1 MATAR
6 ITPTPFME
14 KLRASIIAERGI
26 AETSANTY
34 MANLVLL
41 NEKKAFNNLGFLKKR
56 KEEIME
62 YLTQYSDNTEM
73 NYLTAIVSAL
83 STHKDQ
89 HLYKTIYKF
98 YRDTLN
104 EKLGKRDE
112 VDTTIKTE
120 REKTNWLSWPEVEAK
135 WNELKTEVEKFSK
148 DKSISKARFELLLD
162 YLVLSLYT
170 LIPPRRN
177 KDYLYMYVINRKDGT
192 TLEPELKNYLI
203 MEDEEMVFNCYKTA
217 KHYGA
222 QVEKVPD
229 DLMDVIRL
237 WLKHHPSMLGNTRKP
252 AQVKLLVNID
262 GSPATLDNWIT
273 YRLNRIFE
281 KKIGSTMLRHIFISH
296 KFGDEYDEMV
306 KTAKAM
312 GHSVEE
318 QQTVYRK
325 KD

>member
-1 MATAR
+1 MSSAR
-6 ITPTPFME
+6 ITPTAFME
-14 KLRASIIAERGI
+14 KLKANIIAERGI

-41 NEKKAFNNLGFLKKR
+41 NEKQAFNNLGFLKKR
-56 KEEIME
+56 KDEIME
-62 YLTQYSDNTEM
+62 HLTQYSDNTEM
-73 NYLTAIVSAL
+73 NYLSAIVSAL

-98 YRDTLN
+98 YRDALN

-112 VDTTIKTE
+112 VDTSVKTE
-120 REKTNWLSWPEVEAK
+120 AQKNNWLTWDEVRGK
-135 WNELKTEVEKFSK
+135 WNELKAEVEKFSK

-177 KDYLYMYVINRKDGT
+177 KDYLYMYVITRKDGT
-192 TLEPELKNYLI
+192 ALEPELKNYLI
-203 MEDEEMVFNCYKTA
+203 MEDDEMVFNCYKTA

-222 QVEKVPD
+222 QVEKVPE

-237 WLKHHPSMLGNTRKP
+237 WIKHHPLMMGSGKKP
-252 AQVKLLVNID
+252 SQVKLLVNID

-296 KFGDEYDEMV
+296 KFGSEYDEMV
-306 KTAKAM
+306 KTAKSM
-312 GHSVEE
+312 GHSVSE
-318 QQTVYRK
+318 QKDYIK